1 MIWLTETYVGIR
13 DFFEAGGPVLFAV
26 LAVTIL
32 MWTFI
37 IERLWYFRAV
47 HPRVVQHAI
56 QIWENRADQNSWY
69 AKRIR
74 ERLISEV
81 SIEAS
86 RFVFL
91 IKSLIAVLP
100 LVGLLGTVTGM
111 VMVFDVMAILGTGNA
126 REMAGGVSAATLPTM
141 AGMTAALSG
150 LYFGSALDSKARVEV
165 EKVEDALRHF

>member
-1 MIWLTETYVGIR
+1 MIWLTETYIGIR
-13 DFFEAGGPVLFAV
+13 EFFEAGGPVLFAV
-26 LAVTIL
+26 LIVTIL

-47 HPRVVQHAI
+47 HPRVVQRVL
-56 QIWENRADQNSWY
+56 QQWDGRQDQSSWY

-81 SIEAS
+81 SIEAN
-86 RFVFL
+86 RFVFW
-91 IKSLIAVLP
+91 IQSLVAVLP

-111 VMVFDVMAILGTGNA
+111 VMVFDVMAVLGTGNA

-150 LYFGSALDSKARVEV
+150 LYFATALDSRAKYEI
-165 EKVEDALRHF
+165 EKVEDAMRHF